1 MSEKVSLVL
10 YNHLTVYMH
19 GIFFLKEGLGFLR
32 LSALMNCLHVY
43 FVGKNASGQMV
54 STCLV
59 YFFVSIYDRHKEIK
73 EMSNLF
79 EII

>member
-10 YNHLTVYMH
+10 YNHLTEYMH

-43 FVGKNASGQMV
+43 FVDKNASGQMV
-54 STCLV
+54 STCL
-59 YFFVSIYDRHKEIK
+59 
-73 EMSNLF
+73 L
-79 EII
+79 